1 VRAKAAAFRIGIRL
15 TPRAARDGIEG
26 STTLADGSVV
36 LQARVT
42 APPDK
47 GKANA
52 ALVALAAKAFGVPK
66 GAVSI
71 VSGETARLKILEI
84 TGDRASLAQRAADL
98 LKSRP

>member
-1 VRAKAAAFRIGIRL
+1 M
-15 TPRAARDGIEG
+15 
-26 STTLADGSVV
+26 ADGSVV

-52 ALVALAAKAFGVPK
+52 ALIVLVAQAFGVPK
-66 GAVSI
+66 TAVSI
-71 VSGETARLKILEI
+71 ASGAASRLKILEI
-84 TGDRASLAQRAADL
+84 SGDSQSLARTAADL